1 MLNPEIYQ
9 EQSIRLAKRYL
20 KKNEKDGVN
29 IRLSPLCDFITWADC
44 LGNEKIKLL
53 VDKKNISFKIIYLY
67 FKEIFFIKDSFNVY
81 KKFNFINQKFKNV
94 VFSYCEKKNFDKS
107 GKFHDNI
114 FNCSAHQRNT
124 FWFLISL
131 DGYLP
136 KNIKKNIIL
145 IYKKKNYFNP
155 FPNIR
160 FFFKNLLRKNFFH
173 TYNSVFYH
181 SKLIC
186 NIFNKIFQNKKF
198 KLFIAFE
205 NKPHQ
210 NAIIDTT
217 KKINSNNNISGFLA
231 PLPWS
236 FQIDMIY
243 KKNKIDKLFVSSKF
257 QKESLVNKYNWPKKK
272 ISIINSFRYTKLKKI
287 YNTIF
292 IPFHFNK
299 FQSGIFIEQLNY
311 LSLNTTLLN
320 NKFKV
325 SIHPNKKNQK
335 EHLNLKDKINSII
348 KKSSKNKSMKKPP
361 IVLGSTGSVISECLQ
376 SNGNVVHVPVSIFDN
391 CTRVFSENLILK
403 KISKNIFLYKMKK
416 KMKFVNLNKKKNSF
430 NLLLN

>member
-20 KKNEKDGVN
+20 KKNEKNGVN
-29 IRLSPLCDFITWADC
+29 IRVSPLCDFVTWADC

-53 VDKKNISFKIIYLY
+53 IEKKNISLKIIYL
-67 FKEIFFIKDSFNVY
+67 FLKEIFFIKDSFNVY
-81 KKFNFINQKFKNV
+81 KKFNFINQKFKNI
-94 VFSYCEKKNFDKS
+94 VFSYCEKKNFNKN
-107 GKFHDNI
+107 GKFYDSI
-114 FNCSAHQRNT
+114 FNCSAYKKNT

-136 KNIKKNIIL
+136 KNINKNIIL
-145 IYKKKNYFNP
+145 IYKKKNYFNF
-155 FPNIR
+155 FPNIK
-160 FFFKNLLRKNFFH
+160 FLSENLFKKNFFH
-173 TYNSVFYH
+173 TYNSVFYQ

-186 NIFNKIFQNKKF
+186 NIFNKIFENKKF

-210 NAIIDTT
+210 NAIIDAT
-217 KKINSNNNISGFLA
+217 KKINSNNYIFGLLA

-243 KKNKIDKLFVSSKF
+243 KKNKIDKLLVSSKF
-257 QKESLVNKYNWPKKK
+257 QKDSLIKKYNWPKKK
-272 ISIINSFRYTKLKKI
+272 ISIINSFRYVKLKKS
-287 YNTIF
+287 YNKIF
-292 IPFHFNK
+292 IPFHFDK
-299 FQSGIFIEQLNY
+299 FESRVFIQQLNY
-311 LSLNTTLLN
+311 LSLNTNLLT

-325 SIHPNKKNQK
+325 SIHPNKKNQQQ
-335 EHLNLKDKINSII
+335 HLNLKDKIISII
-348 KKSSKNKSMKKPP
+348 KRSSKNKNVNNPS

-376 SNGNVVHVPVSIFDN
+376 SNGKVINVPVSVFDH
-391 CTRVFSENLILK
+391 CTRVFSKNLILK

-416 KMKFVNLNKKKNSF
+416 KTKFVNLNKKKNSF

>member
-9 EQSIRLAKRYL
+9 EQSIRLAKKYL
-20 KKNEKDGVN
+20 KKKENDGVN

-53 VDKKNISFKIIYLY
+53 VEKKNVSLKIIYL
-67 FKEIFFIKDSFNVY
+67 FLKEIFFIKDSFNVY

-94 VFSYCEKKNFDKS
+94 VFSYCEKKNFNKN
-107 GKFHDNI
+107 GKFHDSI
-114 FNCSAHQRNT
+114 FNCSTYKKDT

-136 KNIKKNIIL
+136 NNISNNIIL
-145 IYKKKNYFNP
+145 IYKKKNYFN
-155 FPNIR
+155 FISNIK
-160 FFFKNLLRKNFFH
+160 FLLKNLFKKNFFH
-173 TYNSVFYH
+173 TYNSVFYQ

-186 NIFNKIFQNKKF
+186 NIFNEIFENKKF

-210 NAIIDTT
+210 NAIIDAT
-217 KKINSNNNISGFLA
+217 KKINFNNYISGYLA

-236 FQIDMIY
+236 LQIDMIY
-243 KKNKIDKLFVSSKF
+243 KKNKIDKLLVSSKF
-257 QKESLVNKYNWPKKK
+257 QKETLINKYNWPKKK
-272 ISIINSFRYTKLKKI
+272 ISITNSFRYVKLKKS

-292 IPFHFNK
+292 LPFQFNK
-299 FQSGIFIEQLNY
+299 SQSRFFVEQLNY
-311 LSLNTTLLN
+311 LRLNTSLIT
-320 NKFKV
+320 NKFRV
-325 SIHPNKKNQK
+325 SIHPNKKNER
-335 EHLNLKDKINSII
+335 EHLNLKEKINLII
-348 KKSSKNKSMKKPP
+348 KKSSKDKSMKNSP

-376 SNGNVVHVPVSIFDN
+376 SNGKVIHVPVSVFDN
-391 CTRVFSENLILK
+391 CTRIFSKNLILK
-403 KISKNIFLYKMKK
+403 KISKNIFLYQMSKK
-416 KMKFVNLNKKKNSF
+416 IKFVNLNKKRNSF